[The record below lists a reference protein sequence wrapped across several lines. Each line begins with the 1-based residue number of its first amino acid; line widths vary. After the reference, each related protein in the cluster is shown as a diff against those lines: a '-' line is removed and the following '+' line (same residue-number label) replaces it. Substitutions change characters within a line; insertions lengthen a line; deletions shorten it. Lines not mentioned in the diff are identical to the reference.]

1 MSLTFASLCGGHDGT
16 GEGFIN
22 AGDFVGIGNFD
33 LSEHALRFS
42 KLNHPNIPTYQCDLL
57 EVSGKWILKK
67 IGKVNVLIITCPCQ
81 GISLANPKFD
91 PNHPL
96 NKLLIRCLNFIG
108 FLDENHCGPDL
119 IVCEN
124 VANLTRG
131 EMRRLYNIILY
142 HLRSLRSYRF
152 CDGIIN
158 ALHHDVCQDRDRWI
172 ALIMRREYGIPSML
186 LKTTID
192 EDALR
197 IRNIDPSIEFIT
209 GGYEDENGNHH
220 KIIRSKNE
228 FCFTLTATPNAWQ
241 DTLTENDKPLS
252 IPQVRKFCSYRENW
266 IYDEDSYNK
275 AYRLFGNSV
284 MPKMSEA
291 IATHIKKLL
300 GCS

>member
-1 MSLTFASLCGGHDGT
+1 MNLTFADFCGGHGGT
-16 GEGFIN
+16 AEGFIRSGN
-22 AGDFVGIGNFD
+22 FIGVGNFD

-42 KLNHPNIPTYQCDLL
+42 KLNHPDIPTYKCDLL
-57 EVSGKWILKK
+57 NVSGKWILKK

-96 NKLLIRCLNFIG
+96 NKLLVRCVLMIN
-108 FLDENHCGPDL
+108 FLDSCGCGPDCV
-119 IVCEN
+119 IFEN
-124 VANLTRG
+124 VKNLTCG

-142 HLRSLRSYRF
+142 HFNSLKSYRF
-152 CDGIIN
+152 TDGILN
-158 ALHHDVCQDRDRWI
+158 ALHFGVPQDRDRWI
-172 ALIMRREYGIPSML
+172 AILMKREYGIPSL
-186 LKTTID
+186 PLRNTTD
-192 EDALR
+192 EGALR

-220 KIIRSKNE
+220 KMIRSKNE

-241 DTLTENDKPLS
+241 DTLMENDKPLQ
-252 IPQVRKFCSYRENW
+252 IPQVRNFCGYRNSW
-266 IYDEDSYNK
+266 IYDEDSYQK

-291 IATHIKKLL
+291 IATHIKNLL